1 MTETIRKTFT
11 KAVLPPLVTLA
22 AIAAALTSAS
32 SLTVAQDRAEDILVG
47 WFELSD
53 CHLTFREVVDR
64 SLSVEGLAPI
74 DMKDSLDRLIRAH
87 GVRRD
92 VNGDFVLVTGDL
104 CAGTVVAQPEIS
116 PNSSEATLVDIM
128 GQNGCEMS
136 QRAIVEAALARG
148 LEFSAI
154 DRAADALD
162 SQGAFVASEN
172 GLTLV
177 IGDTCGR

>member
-1 MTETIRKTFT
+1 M
-11 KAVLPPLVTLA
+11 
-22 AIAAALTSAS
+22 
-32 SLTVAQDRAEDILVG
+32 
-47 WFELSD
+47 
-53 CHLTFREVVDR
+53 
-64 SLSVEGLAPI
+64 
-74 DMKDSLDRLIRAH
+74 
-87 GVRRD
+87 
-92 VNGDFVLVTGDL
+92 
-104 CAGTVVAQPEIS
+104 
-116 PNSSEATLVDIM
+116 VDIM